1 MTQTVTEAGQTL
13 VNLPL
18 ASLVAGFLFFSAID
32 HLLIAGPQYKRYE
45 AGLKKGHNYFRWYE

>member
-1 MTQTVTEAGQTL
+1 VTEAGQTL